1 MSAKQQ
7 AFRVA
12 KYAYNTLPEKA
23 RGQLETILAPI
34 TFRLATRGLI
44 KRNQSLGNPP
54 YNPVSI
60 VIPSYNDFRLL
71 KKLIKSI
78 EKTCSAFQ
86 YEIIISD
93 DFCDFENT
101 KLLRTLESE
110 KVQVIE
116 GETRKGFAGAV
127 NRGLEVARWD
137 VVLLNSD
144 IVALPY
150 WLENLQA
157 AAYNIDPKIG
167 LVSPHLLYP
176 TGRIQYGGTFHA
188 TVVAPQWFAHLDQ
201 GRFANYPSAN
211 VGKYVVAISGA
222 CVYIKKE
229 VLELEPFFDEEY
241 WLGFEDVDYAFSVRS
256 HGYRAYVEPSS
267 KLIHLES
274 ATRGKVQGPK
284 EYASMQKFWGKW
296 GLPSTKVDKNQEIV
310 FCLSEKAPVLIKSI
324 ACNLSNEAKIAGFS
338 SSIHFVNPQLRI
350 DESAIQCLENSN
362 SVLVALDEASLETV
376 WISGVRSGNIYT
388 HLIDMEISGLRNPS
402 PKSISLLKP
411 EFTHIATS
419 NEMAAALNN
428 LMPWGVRQMMLL
440 PPIRGANKTKI
451 DQLPKVVIVGE
462 KFPTGLSDIIKSKN
476 ITNPVVFWSEE
487 TLITNLENHNHILFG
502 SIIVLLDEQLNNY
515 LGTSL
520 QNVECAIVLPKN
532 KETSFVLLDGYNSFT
547 YPMGDYNRLFEL
559 ISWLKNDVGL
569 RMKTI
574 SNGKE
579 TSDLL
584 LAKYPE
590 VLERELMLKL
600 SS

>member
-23 RGQLETILAPI
+23 RRQLETILAPI
-34 TFRLATRGLI
+34 TFRLATHGLI

-157 AAYNIDPKIG
+157 AAYNIDLKIG

-229 VLELEPFFDEEY
+229 VLELEPSFDEEY

-284 EYASMQKFWGKW
+284 EYASMQKFWEKW

-310 FCLSEKAPVLIKSI
+310 FCLSEKAPVLVKSI
-324 ACNLSNEAKIAGFS
+324 ACNLSNEAKNAGFS
-338 SSIHFVNPQLRI
+338 SSIHFVNPLLRV
-350 DESAIQCLENSN
+350 DESAIQCLEHSN
-362 SVLVALDEASLETV
+362 NVLVALDEASLETV
-376 WISGVRSGNIYT
+376 WLSGVKSGKIYT
-388 HLIDMEISGLRNPS
+388 HLIDMHVSGLMAPS
-402 PKSISLLKP
+402 PKGISLLKP

-419 NEMAAALNN
+419 SEMASALSK
-428 LMPWGVRQMMLL
+428 LMPWEVRQLMLL
-440 PPIRGANKTKI
+440 PPLRGANNKNTNQLSKI
-451 DQLPKVVIVGE
+451 IFVGDN
-462 KFPTGLSDIIKSKN
+462 FPHDLTELLKSKN
-476 ITNPVVFWSEE
+476 LVNPVFFWSEE
-487 TLITNLENHNHILFG
+487 TLISNLENHNHSICG
-502 SIIVLLDEQLNNY
+502 SIVVFLDEQFNHY

-520 QNVECAIVLPKN
+520 QNIECAIIAPIN
-532 KETSFVLLDGYNSFT
+532 KATSFELLDGFNSFT
-547 YPMGDYNRLFEL
+547 YPAGDFNRLFEL
-559 ISWLKNDVGL
+559 LSWLENDESL
-569 RMKTI
+569 RTKTI

-579 TSDLL
+579 TSDSL

-590 VLERELMLKL
+590 VLRSELLL
-600 SS
+600 NQSS